1 MRTELII
8 GGRDI
13 PGEGEPIDVVDPA
26 TGRTA
31 VTIAGASEAQV
42 DAAVAAAAAT
52 FPSWRDAAQ
61 DERSGALRAVAA
73 ELTERR
79 DELARLLASDTG
91 RPFARNLLYV
101 DFAATI
107 FHQYAEL
114 ARQIA
119 GRVVPSNETGQLSIT
134 RHVPFGVVAC
144 LIPWNYPLDLLAFK
158 VAPALAMGNT
168 VVVKGAEEA
177 TPSTLTIGEIVASH
191 VPSGVAGVVAGGTRV
206 GERLVAHPD
215 VDMVAFTGSTAAGRA
230 IGAVCGELVKPA
242 HLELGGKDPA
252 LVFADVDPILAARG
266 VVWAAMLNAGQVC
279 TSTERAYVH
288 RSVADRFVEAAVELT
303 GALEVGDPMEP
314 TTQVGPMRS
323 EAGRAKVM
331 RHLAD
336 AVDKGARILTGG
348 VPVPGPG
355 YFFEPTV
362 VVDVNHSMDLMR
374 EETFGPVLP
383 IMVFDDVDQAF
394 ELAADTDY
402 GLGSSIYTRD
412 PVLVERAFRELRVG
426 GVWVNDPVVDNPAGL
441 LAGIRASGNGRE
453 LGLDGLLAFTNVRH
467 LHWQPEL
474 QAKPWWYA
482 PEG

>member
-1 MRTELII
+1 MRSELII
-8 GGRDI
+8 DGRAVIGAGD
-13 PGEGEPIDVVDPA
+13 PIEVVDPT

-31 VTIAGASEAQV
+31 ATIPAASDAQVRAAV
-42 DAAVAAAAAT
+42 DAARAS
-52 FPSWRDAAQ
+52 FPAWRDAAQ
-61 DERSGALRAVAA
+61 DDRSAALRAVAD
-73 ELTERR
+73 ELLDRR
-79 DELARLLASDTG
+79 NELARLLTLDTG

-107 FHQYAEL
+107 FRQYAEL
-114 ARQIA
+114 ARQLA
-119 GRVVPSNETGQLSIT
+119 GRVVPSNEPGQLSFT
-134 RHVPFGVVAC
+134 RHVPVGVVAC
-144 LIPWNYPLDLLAFK
+144 LVPWNYPLDLLAFK

-168 VVVKGAEEA
+168 VVIKGAEEA
-177 TPSTLTIGEIVASH
+177 TPSTLEVGALVASH
-191 VPSGVAGVVAGGTRV
+191 VPPGVVDVVAGGRHV
-206 GERLVAHPD
+206 GERLVSDPG

-230 IGAVCGELVKPA
+230 IGAACGQLVKPA

-252 LVFADVDPILAARG
+252 LVFADVEPELAARG

-279 TSTERAYVH
+279 TSTERTYVH
-288 RSVADRFVEAAVELT
+288 RSVADRFVAAAVELA
-303 GALEVGDPMEP
+303 GALRVGDPMEP
-314 TTQVGPMRS
+314 ATQVGPMRS
-323 EAGRAKVM
+323 EVGRSTVM

-348 VPVPGPG
+348 APVPGPG

-362 VVDVNHSMDLMR
+362 VVDVDHSMDLMR
-374 EETFGPVLP
+374 DETFGPVLP
-383 IMVFDDVDQAF
+383 IMVFDDVDEAF
-394 ELAADTDY
+394 ALAADTDY
-402 GLGSSIYTRD
+402 GLGASVYTRD

-426 GVWVNDPVVDNPAGL
+426 GVWVNDPVVDNAAGL

-453 LGLDGLLAFTNVRH
+453 LGLDGLFAFTNVRH